1 MRPSSLRLVCR
12 LVIKMAEKMKERFS
26 WILGPILLFGLKR
39 EVRLFG
45 LDGSLSCCWAAVSMA
60 EDTRQHFSLVPAALQ
75 IGL

>member
-12 LVIKMAEKMKERFS
+12 LVMRMAEKIKECFS
-26 WILGPILLFGLKR
+26 WILGPILLLGLKG
-39 EVRLFG
+39 EARLFG

-75 IGL
+75 FGL